1 MEEEE
6 SIPLL
11 SPRSGG
17 FCYDPMNVHL
27 RPAKQPLILYM
38 TNSFTSLLNQS
49 ISEIDDFAKTEA
61 GKEWESSWY
70 DDLKQLVLRAASE
83 NNPER
88 AEEL

>member
-1 MEEEE
+1 MKGHTISWGECTYPERVTGRYV
-6 SIPLL
+6 L
-11 SPRSGG
+11 
-17 FCYDPMNVHL
+17 
-27 RPAKQPLILYM
+27 
-38 TNSFTSLLNQS
+38 T